1 MMTDQTTAGARASGV
16 GSTLKLWFNAT
27 MVALL
32 NFERRL
38 DPYFRDAFDRVFQRP
53 LVVVTQGLINFRR
66 RDEGLGLAEERLL
79 PDEDEL
85 TGEIA
90 DNLSAFLR
98 QTYPHGNAERAGNTK
113 TYGVVRAELTVLDG
127 LPERLRRGVFAEP
140 RTFRAWVRF
149 AGPGPGTPP
158 DMKDNGILSIGIKL
172 MGVEGAKL
180 IDDERRT
187 QDFTGLTSPTFTTPN
202 VRENA
207 KLQRQLRAGWPTL
220 YYLNP
225 FDSHY
230 RDAAMQG
237 LYARVNANPLEA
249 RYWSCA
255 SFLLG
260 EGQAMHYTIRPR
272 ASARSKVP
280 RKPSANYLREAM
292 VATLAERSVE
302 FDFMIQIQT
311 DPHRMPIEHDGVEW
325 PERLSPFV
333 PVATLRIPR
342 QRFDSTAQL
351 AFARNLSFN
360 PWHAIAEHRPLGNQ
374 NRARKVVYVE
384 LSKLRQQV
392 NGDARIEP
400 TGDEQFED

>member
-1 MMTDQTTAGARASGV
+1 
-16 GSTLKLWFNAT
+16 

-32 NFERRL
+32 NVERRL
-38 DPYFRDAFDRVFQRP
+38 DPYFRNAFDRAFQRP
-53 LVVVTQGLINFRR
+53 LVALVQALVNFRR
-66 RDEGLGLAEERLL
+66 PNEGLGLAEEKRLA
-79 PDEDEL
+79 DEDEL
-85 TGEIA
+85 TRQIA
-90 DNLSAFLR
+90 DNLAGFLR

-127 LPERLRRGVFAEP
+127 LPEQLRRGVFAEP
-140 RTFRAWVRF
+140 RTFPAWVRF

-180 IDDERRT
+180 IDDERWT

-202 VRENA
+202 VRENV
-207 KLQRQLRAGWPTL
+207 KLQRQLREGWPTL

-237 LYARVNANPLEA
+237 LYARVHANPLEA
-249 RYWSCA
+249 RYWSCS

-260 EGQAMHYTIRPR
+260 EGQAMHYTIKPR
-272 ASARSKVP
+272 TAARSKVP
-280 RKPSANYLREAM
+280 RRPSPNYLREAM
-292 VATLAERSVE
+292 VATLAERDVE
-302 FDFMIQIQT
+302 FDFMIQIQI

-325 PERLSPFV
+325 PEQLSPFV
-333 PVATLRIPR
+333 PAATLRIPR

-351 AFARNLSFN
+351 AFAHNLSFN

-400 TGDEQFED
+400 TGNERFDN

>member
-1 MMTDQTTAGARASGV
+1 M
-16 GSTLKLWFNAT
+16 LKRWFNGAT
-27 MVALL
+27 VALL
-32 NFERRL
+32 NLERRL
-38 DPYFRDAFDRVFQRP
+38 DPYFRNAFDRVFQRP
-53 LVVVTQGLINFRR
+53 LVAVVQALINFRR
-66 RDEGLGLAEERLL
+66 PNEGLGLAEEKHLA
-79 PDEDEL
+79 DEDEL
-85 TGEIA
+85 TRQIA
-90 DNLSAFLR
+90 DNLAGFLR
-98 QTYPHGNAERAGNTK
+98 LTYPHGNAERAGNTK

-127 LPERLRRGVFAEP
+127 LPENLRRGIFAEP
-140 RTFRAWVRF
+140 RTYPAWVRC

-172 MGVEGAKL
+172 M
-180 IDDERRT
+180 DDERWT

-202 VRENA
+202 VRENV
-207 KLQRQLRAGWPTL
+207 KLQRQLREGWPTL

-230 RDAAMQG
+230 RDALMQG
-237 LYARVNANPLEA
+237 LYARVHANPLEA

-260 EGQAMHYTIRPR
+260 EGQAMHYTIKPR
-272 ASARSKVP
+272 ARARSKVP
-280 RKPSANYLREAM
+280 RRPSANYLREAM
-292 VATLAERSVE
+292 VATLAEEDVE

-333 PVATLRIPR
+333 PAATLRIPR
-342 QRFDSTAQL
+342 QRFDTAAQL
-351 AFARNLSFN
+351 AFAHNLSFN
-360 PWHAIAEHRPLGNQ
+360 PWHAIAAHRPLGNQ

-400 TGDEQFED
+400 TGDEQFDD